1 MKWTQTLIPT
11 LKEEPAEAEVDSHKL
26 MIRSGMIRKLSS
38 GVYSYLPIGFRVLN
52 KIIKIVREEMEKAGA
67 VEVYLPALVPV
78 NLLEKSGR
86 IDVFGSDLIQFKDR
100 YGKEVALGPTH
111 EEVITDLVK
120 NTINSY
126 RQLPITLFQI
136 QTKFRDEIRPRFGV
150 LRSKEFLMK
159 DAYSF
164 DTTLEKLN
172 TSYKKMYNAYCRIFD
187 RCGSDYVVVE
197 ADSGAMGGDVSH
209 EFMAPCNSG
218 EDLLVICPN
227 GDYKS
232 NIEKAYSY
240 VADPS
245 SPDSRKQES
254 FKETVEINTPNVTT
268 IDDVSN
274 FLQIKPDKMVKTLIY
289 NLQATPVQDKTVV
302 VLVRGDHEVNEAK
315 LKKIVDTKELILA
328 DNTTIE
334 KVTGGPVGFSGPVG
348 LKNTTI
354 IADHSIL
361 NMENFVTGANKKDY
375 HLKNVNVDRD
385 FKIDRIADIRHVV
398 EGDKCPKCS
407 SNLNIKRGIELGHV
421 FKLGTKYTETFNAL
435 FLDSNGKETP
445 IVMGCYG
452 IGINRIIAATIE
464 NSHDKDGIIWPLS
477 IAPYQVLIT
486 IVNPADTEI
495 FNGALK
501 IYDELIAA
509 GIEVLLDDR
518 NARPGVKFK
527 DADLIGIPIRITV
540 GKHFKESQ
548 EVEIKVR
555 KDDNKYTVPINNS
568 LPEIKK
574 LIEQLSKAKPKQK

>member
-1 MKWTQTLIPT
+1 
-11 LKEEPAEAEVDSHKL
+11 
-26 MIRSGMIRKLSS
+26 
-38 GVYSYLPIGFRVLN
+38 
-52 KIIKIVREEMEKAGA
+52 
-67 VEVYLPALVPV
+67 
-78 NLLEKSGR
+78 
-86 IDVFGSDLIQFKDR
+86 FGSDLIQFKDR
-100 YGKEVALGPTH
+100 YAKKVALGPTH

-164 DTTLEKLN
+164 DTTPEKLN
-172 TSYKKMYNAYCRIFD
+172 ISYKKMYSAYCNIFD

-209 EFMAPCNSG
+209 EFMAPCSSG
-218 EDLLVICPN
+218 EDLLVICPKC
-227 GDYKS
+227 DYKS
-232 NIEKAYSY
+232 NIEKAYPA
-240 VADPS
+240 VPEPLLAE
-245 SPDSRKQES
+245 SRKPES
-254 FKETVEINTPNVTT
+254 LNETVEINTPKVAT
-268 IDDVSN
+268 IDDVSA

-289 NLQATPVQDKTVV
+289 NLPDKTVA

-315 LKKIVDTKELILA
+315 LKKVMDTKELVLA
-328 DNTTIE
+328 DNATIA

-348 LKNTTI
+348 LKNATI

-361 NMENFVTGANKKDY
+361 NMKNFVTGANKKDY

-398 EGDKCPKCS
+398 EGDKCPKCG

-445 IVMGCYG
+445 MVMGCYG

-477 IAPYQVLIT
+477 IAPYHVLIT

-495 FNGALK
+495 SKGALK
-501 IYDELIAA
+501 IYDELIAS
-509 GIEVLLDDR
+509 GVEVLIDDR
-518 NARPGVKFK
+518 NAGPGVKFK

-555 KDDNKYTVPINNS
+555 KDDNKYTVPINNA

-574 LIEQLSKAKPKQK
+574 LIEQLRKA

>member
-11 LKEEPAEAEVDSHKL
+11 LKEEPADAEVDSHKL

-38 GVYSYLPIGFRVLN
+38 GVYSYLPIGFKVLN
-52 KIIKIVREEMEKAGA
+52 KIINIVREEMEKAGA
-67 VEVYLPALVPV
+67 IEVFLPALVPV

-164 DTTLEKLN
+164 DTTPEKLN
-172 TSYKKMYNAYCRIFD
+172 SSYKKMYNAYCSIFD

-218 EDLLVICPN
+218 EDLLVICSN

-232 NIEKAYSY
+232 NIEKAYPAVS
-240 VADPS
+240 DHL
-245 SPDSRKQES
+245 SPDSRKPES
-254 FKETVEINTPNVTT
+254 LKETVEINTPNVTT

-289 NLQATPVQDKTVV
+289 NSSDKPVA

-315 LKKIVDTKELILA
+315 LKKIIEAKELVLA
-328 DNTTIE
+328 DNATIE

-385 FKIDRIADIRHVV
+385 FKIDQIADIRHVV
-398 EGDKCPKCS
+398 EGDKCPKCG

-421 FKLGTKYTETFNAL
+421 FKLGTKYTETFDAL

-486 IVNPADTEI
+486 IVNPSDTEI

-501 IYDELIAA
+501 IYDELIAS
-509 GIEVLLDDR
+509 GIETLLDDR

-527 DADLIGIPIRITV
+527 DADLIGVPIRITV

-574 LIEQLSKAKPKQK
+574 LIELLSKAKPKQK